1 VNDESREHL
10 ETVNRFGFAATRSV
24 RRERA
29 ERPPSFKED
38 SLMFR
43 TLSIFVVF
51 SLAAS
56 ALAQDKKPSDPP
68 PRDPALRAELVKRM
82 KAEQDVREELAKV
95 APLTTW
101 KGPDVF
107 KRPEVKPVFEKM
119 ERIDKDNLAWLKIVV
134 AEKGW
139 PTKSMVGRD
148 GANGAFLIAQ
158 HATSDL
164 EFMNTVLGR
173 LKKAYQTGD
182 AEGQWIALMTDRLL
196 VLREKK
202 KQLYGTQLEARDGK
216 MVPQPIEDEAT
227 VDKRRKELGMPPLA
241 DYLKF
246 VNEHSSPPKTALDKD
261 AKPKST

>member
-1 VNDESREHL
+1 MRWILVSL
-10 ETVNRFGFAATRSV
+10 TAALTS
-24 RRERA
+24 
-29 ERPPSFKED
+29 P
-38 SLMFR
+38 
-43 TLSIFVVF
+43 T
-51 SLAAS
+51 
-56 ALAQDKKPSDPP
+56 LAQDKKPLDPP
-68 PRDPALRAELVKRM
+68 PKDAALRAELVKRM
-82 KAEQDVREELAKV
+82 KAEQDVREELVTV

-107 KRPEVKPVFEKM
+107 KKPEVKSVFEKM
-119 ERIDKDNLAWLKIVV
+119 ERIDKDNLAWLKKVV

-139 PTKSMVGRD
+139 PTKSMVGPD

-164 EFMNTVLGR
+164 EFMNTVLGH
-173 LKKAYQTGD
+173 LKNAYQTGD

-202 KQLYGTQLEARDGK
+202 RQLYGTQLEARDGK
-216 MVPQPIEDEAT
+216 MVSQPIEDEAN

-246 VNEHSSPPKTALDKD
+246 VNEHAGGPRK
-261 AKPKST
+261 AKAEKETKPAVKAK